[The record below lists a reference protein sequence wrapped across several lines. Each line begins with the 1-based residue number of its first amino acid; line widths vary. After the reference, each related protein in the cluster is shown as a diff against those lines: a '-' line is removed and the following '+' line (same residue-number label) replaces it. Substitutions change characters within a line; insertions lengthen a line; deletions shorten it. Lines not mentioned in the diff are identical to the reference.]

1 MMRPYWILKF
11 ILSWFLITV
20 SISSQSQ
27 EWQFEKERD
36 GIKIYTKKERGSP
49 WKVFKGVME
58 IHSSMEKISTV
69 VGNVKN
75 VEWWDDDIK
84 KIDILA
90 FQENEYTQYYLI
102 YDVPWPLQDR
112 DLCVDAQITIDSVTG
127 TKTILARPLPDK
139 IPEEDNMVRIKHY
152 LQRWVIEPLG
162 DGMFRLTL
170 EGSVDPGG
178 IVPSWLYNMIITNTP
193 LNVMGEV
200 KERVAF

>member
-1 MMRPYWILKF
+1 MVIFF
-11 ILSWFLITV
+11 IA
-20 SISSQSQ
+20 ISFGSQGQS
-27 EWQFEKERD
+27 WQFEKERD
-36 GIKIYTKKERGSP
+36 GIRIYTRNEKGSP

-58 IHSSMEKISTV
+58 IHSSMDKISTV

-75 VEWWDDDIK
+75 VEWWDEDIK

-90 FQENEYTQYYLI
+90 YVENEYTQYYLI

-139 IPEEDNMVRIKHY
+139 VPEEKDMVRIRHY
-152 LQRWVIEPLG
+152 WQRWVIEPLG
-162 DGMFRLTL
+162 EGMFRLTL

-178 IVPSWLYNMIITNTP
+178 IVPAWLYNMVITNTP

-200 KERVAF
+200 KKRVAF